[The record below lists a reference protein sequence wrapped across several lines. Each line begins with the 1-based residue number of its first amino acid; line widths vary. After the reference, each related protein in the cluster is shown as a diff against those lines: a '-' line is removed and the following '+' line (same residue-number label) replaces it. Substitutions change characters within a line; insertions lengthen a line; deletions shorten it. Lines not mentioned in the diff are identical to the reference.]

1 MKVAV
6 ANVGI
11 AIAANPTILAPRGVL
26 EQRRPAASAWPQLR
40 IILTVL
46 GIAAAAAASFIA
58 VAPAAHADTECGYAR
73 PGVRVEA
80 GENTSCPFAIN
91 VANAMMNG
99 GGTSFNAYSPT
110 NGQTYWMHCMI
121 EGHGSTT
128 CRGGDNAEVTIY

>member
-11 AIAANPTILAPRGVL
+11 AIAAV
-26 EQRRPAASAWPQLR
+26 
-40 IILTVL
+40 
-46 GIAAAAAASFIA
+46 SFIA
-58 VAPAAHADTECGYAR
+58 VAPAARADTECGYAR

-80 GENTSCPFAIN
+80 GETTSCPFAIN

-99 GGTSFNAYSPT
+99 NGGGTSFSAFSPAENAWV
-110 NGQTYWMHCMI
+110 QMHCSI
-121 EGHGSTT
+121 ERHGSTT